1 MNYYACSFSNPEN
14 EILKDMFMELLGTI
28 GFDSFMDTDEGFE
41 AYCQEPAL
49 DEEELNGIMQM
60 EQFANVKLL
69 KKELIPDQDWNAT
82 WEASYE
88 PVIINEFCRIRAPFH
103 KVEGSYKYD
112 LIIEPKMSFGTAH
125 HETTSQ
131 IIELMLQSDF
141 TGLNLLDMG
150 SGTGVL
156 AILAKKLG
164 SATTVAIDNDEWAY
178 RNALDNIRLNDEND
192 IVVELG
198 DAGSLNDRQF
208 DVILA
213 NINRNILLR
222 DMKEYVKCLVDG
234 GKIFFSGFYEEDLV
248 LITKEAERLGLT
260 YSNHVTKNNWTAAVF
275 VKLFEF
281 RQYMLQ

>member
-1 MNYYACSFSNPEN
+1 MNYFACLFSNPEN
-14 EILKDMFMELLGTI
+14 EVLKDMFMELLGTI
-28 GFDSFMDTDEGFE
+28 GFDSFMDVDDGFE
-41 AYCQEPAL
+41 AYCQEPAFN
-49 DEEELNGIMQM
+49 EIELNEILQM
-60 EQFANVKLL
+60 EQFANIRLL

-88 PVIINEFCRIRAPFH
+88 PVVINELCRIRAPFH
-103 KVEGSYKYD
+103 NVSGSYKYD

-141 TGLNLLDMG
+141 TGLDVLDMG

-164 SATTVAIDNDEWAY
+164 SAMTVAIDNDEWAY
-178 RNALDNIRLNDEND
+178 RNALDNIRLNDENE
-192 IVVELG
+192 IIVELG
-198 DAGSLNDRQF
+198 DANSLNNRQF

-222 DMKEYVKCLVDG
+222 DMREYVKCLVDG
-234 GKIFFSGFYEEDLV
+234 GRIFFSGFYEEDLK
-248 LITKEAERLGLT
+248 LIADEAERLGLK
-260 YSNHVTKNNWTAAVF
+260 YDNHVTKNNWTAAVF
-275 VKLFEF
+275 VK
-281 RQYMLQ
+281 

>member
-28 GFDSFMDTDEGFE
+28 GFDSFMDTDDGFE
-41 AYCQEPAL
+41 AYCKEQDYKETEL
-49 DEEELNGIMQM
+49 DEILQM
-60 EQFANVKLL
+60 EQFANVSLL

-88 PVIINEFCRIRAPFH
+88 PVVINELCRIRAPFH
-103 KVEGSYKYD
+103 QVEGSYKYD

-141 TGLNLLDMG
+141 TGLDVLDMG

-178 RNALDNIRLNDEND
+178 RNALDNIRLNDENE

-198 DAGSLNDRQF
+198 DADSLNNRQF
-208 DVILA
+208 DLILA

-222 DMKEYVKCLVDG
+222 DMKEYVKCLLDG
-234 GKIFFSGFYEEDLV
+234 GKIFFSGFYEEDLK
-248 LITKEAERLGLT
+248 LIAKEAESLGLK
-260 YSNHVTKNNWTAAVF
+260 YISHVTKNNWTAAVF
-275 VKLFEF
+275 MK
-281 RQYMLQ
+281 

>member
-1 MNYYACSFSNPEN
+1 MNYYACSFTNPEN
-14 EILKDMFMELLGTI
+14 ENLKDMFMELLGSI
-28 GFDSFMDTDEGFE
+28 GFDSFMDTGEGFE

-49 DEEELNGIMQM
+49 NEEELNDIMQM

-198 DAGSLNDRQF
+198 DASSLNDRQF

-222 DMKEYVKCLVDG
+222 DMKEYVKCLVSG

-275 VKLFEF
+275 VK
-281 RQYMLQ
+281 

>member
-1 MNYYACSFSNPEN
+1 MNYYACSFTNPEN
-14 EILKDMFMELLGTI
+14 ENLKDMFMELLGEI

-41 AYCQEPAL
+41 AYCQEPL
-49 DEEELNGIMQM
+49 LNEEELNDIMQM
-60 EQFANVKLL
+60 EQFANVKLI

-103 KVEGSYKYD
+103 NVEGSYKYD

-131 IIELMLQSDF
+131 IIELMLKSDF
-141 TGLNLLDMG
+141 SGLNLLDMG

-178 RNALDNIRLNDEND
+178 RNALDNIRLNNEND
-192 IVVELG
+192 IIVELG
-198 DAGSLNDRQF
+198 DANSLNDRQF
-208 DVILA
+208 DIILA

-222 DMKEYVKCLVDG
+222 DMKEYVKSLVDG

-248 LITKEAERLGLT
+248 LITKEAERLGLK
-260 YSNHVTKNNWTAAVF
+260 YVNHVTKNNWTAAVF
-275 VKLFEF
+275 VK
-281 RQYMLQ
+281 

>member
-1 MNYYACSFSNPEN
+1 MNYYACSFTNPEN
-14 EILKDMFMELLGTI
+14 ENLKDMFMELLGSI
-28 GFDSFMDTDEGFE
+28 GFDSFMDTDDGFE

-49 DEEELNGIMQM
+49 NEEELNDIMQM

-141 TGLNLLDMG
+141 SGLNLLDMG

-192 IVVELG
+192 IIVELG
-198 DAGSLNDRQF
+198 DATSLNDRQF

-275 VKLFEF
+275 VK
-281 RQYMLQ
+281 

>member
-1 MNYYACSFSNPEN
+1 MNYYACSFSNPDN
-14 EILKDMFMELLGTI
+14 EILKDMFMELLGEI
-28 GFDSFMDTDEGFE
+28 GFDSFMDTDEGFD
-41 AYCQEPAL
+41 AYCQEPL
-49 DEEELNGIMQM
+49 LNEEELNDIMQM
-60 EQFANVKLL
+60 EQFANVKLI

-141 TGLNLLDMG
+141 TGQNLLDMG

-178 RNALDNIRLNDEND
+178 RNALDNIRLNDENE
-192 IVVELG
+192 IIVELG
-198 DAGSLNDRQF
+198 DASSLNDRQF

-248 LITKEAERLGLT
+248 LIAKEAERLGLT

-275 VKLFEF
+275 VK
-281 RQYMLQ
+281 

>member
-1 MNYYACSFSNPEN
+1 MNYYACSFTNPEN
-14 EILKDMFMELLGTI
+14 ENLKDMFMELLGEI
-28 GFDSFMDTDEGFE
+28 GFDSFMDTDEGFD
-41 AYCQEPAL
+41 AYCQEPL
-49 DEEELNGIMQM
+49 LNDEELNDIMQM

-141 TGLNLLDMG
+141 TGQNLLDMG

-164 SATTVAIDNDEWAY
+164 SAMTVAIDNDEWAY
-178 RNALDNIRLNDEND
+178 RNALDNICLNDEND
-192 IVVELG
+192 IIVELG
-198 DAGSLNDRQF
+198 DASSLNDRQF

-248 LITKEAERLGLT
+248 LIAKEAERLGLT

-275 VKLFEF
+275 VK
-281 RQYMLQ
+281 

>member
-1 MNYYACSFSNPEN
+1 MNYYACSFTNPDNEN
-14 EILKDMFMELLGTI
+14 LKDMFMELLGEI
-28 GFDSFMDTDEGFE
+28 GFDSFMDTDDGFD
-41 AYCQEPAL
+41 AYCQEPL
-49 DEEELNGIMQM
+49 LNEEELNDIMQM
-60 EQFANVKLL
+60 EQFTNVKLL

-141 TGLNLLDMG
+141 SGLNLLDMG

-178 RNALDNIRLNDEND
+178 RNALDNIRLNDENE
-192 IVVELG
+192 IIVELG
-198 DAGSLNDRQF
+198 DASSLNNRQF

-248 LITKEAERLGLT
+248 LIKKEAERLGLT

-275 VKLFEF
+275 VK
-281 RQYMLQ
+281 

>member
-1 MNYYACSFSNPEN
+1 MNYYACSFSNPDNEN
-14 EILKDMFMELLGTI
+14 LKDMFMELLGEI
-28 GFDSFMDTDEGFE
+28 GFDSFMDTDEGFD
-41 AYCQEPAL
+41 AYCQEPL
-49 DEEELNGIMQM
+49 LNEEELNDIMQM
-60 EQFANVKLL
+60 EQFANVKLI

-141 TGLNLLDMG
+141 SGLNLLDMG

-178 RNALDNIRLNDEND
+178 RNALDNIRLNDENE
-192 IVVELG
+192 IIVELG
-198 DAGSLNDRQF
+198 DASSLNDRQF

-222 DMKEYVKCLVDG
+222 DMKGYVKCLVDG

-248 LITKEAERLGLT
+248 LIKKEAERLGLT

-275 VKLFEF
+275 VK
-281 RQYMLQ
+281 

>member
-1 MNYYACSFSNPEN
+1 MNYYACSFSNPDN
-14 EILKDMFMELLGTI
+14 EILKDMFMELLGEI
-28 GFDSFMDTDEGFE
+28 GFDSFMDTDEGFD
-41 AYCQEPAL
+41 AFCQEPL
-49 DEEELNGIMQM
+49 LNDEELNDIMQM

-141 TGLNLLDMG
+141 TGQNLLDMG

-192 IVVELG
+192 IIVELG
-198 DAGSLNDRQF
+198 DASSLNDRQF

-275 VKLFEF
+275 VK
-281 RQYMLQ
+281 

>member
-1 MNYYACSFSNPEN
+1 MNYYACSFTNPEN
-14 EILKDMFMELLGTI
+14 ENLKDMFMELLGSI

-49 DEEELNGIMQM
+49 DENELNDIMQM

-141 TGLNLLDMG
+141 SGLNLLDMG

-192 IVVELG
+192 IIVELG
-198 DAGSLNDRQF
+198 DASSLNDRQF
-208 DVILA
+208 DIILA

-248 LITKEAERLGLT
+248 LIAKEAERLGLK

-275 VKLFEF
+275 VK
-281 RQYMLQ
+281 

>member
-41 AYCQEPAL
+41 AYCQEPAF

-192 IVVELG
+192 IIVELG
-198 DAGSLNDRQF
+198 DATSLNDRQF

-275 VKLFEF
+275 VK
-281 RQYMLQ
+281 

>member
-1 MNYYACSFSNPEN
+1 
-14 EILKDMFMELLGTI
+14 
-28 GFDSFMDTDEGFE
+28 
-41 AYCQEPAL
+41 
-49 DEEELNGIMQM
+49 MQM

-192 IVVELG
+192 IIVELG
-198 DAGSLNDRQF
+198 DANSLNDRQF
-208 DVILA
+208 DIILA

-248 LITKEAERLGLT
+248 LIAKEAERLGLK
-260 YSNHVTKNNWTAAVF
+260 YSNHVTKNNWAAAVF
-275 VKLFEF
+275 VK
-281 RQYMLQ
+281 

>member
-1 MNYYACSFSNPEN
+1 MNYYACSFTNPDNEN
-14 EILKDMFMELLGTI
+14 LKDMFMELLGEI
-28 GFDSFMDTDEGFE
+28 GFDSFMDTDDGFD
-41 AYCQEPAL
+41 AYCQEPL
-49 DEEELNGIMQM
+49 LNEEELNDIMQM
-60 EQFANVKLL
+60 EQFTNVKLL

-141 TGLNLLDMG
+141 SGLNLLDMG

-156 AILAKKLG
+156 AILARKLG

-178 RNALDNIRLNDEND
+178 RNALDNIRLNDENE
-192 IVVELG
+192 IIVELG
-198 DAGSLNDRQF
+198 DASSLNNRQF

-248 LITKEAERLGLT
+248 LIKKEAERLGLT

-275 VKLFEF
+275 VK
-281 RQYMLQ
+281 

>member
-1 MNYYACSFSNPEN
+1 MNYYACSFTNPDNEN
-14 EILKDMFMELLGTI
+14 LKDMFMELLGEI
-28 GFDSFMDTDEGFE
+28 GFDSFMDTDEGFD
-41 AYCQEPAL
+41 AYCQEPL
-49 DEEELNGIMQM
+49 LNEEELNDILQM
-60 EQFANVKLL
+60 EQFANVKLI

-88 PVIINEFCRIRAPFH
+88 PVVINEFCRIRAPFH

-141 TGLNLLDMG
+141 SGLNLLDMG

-178 RNALDNIRLNDEND
+178 RNALDNIRLNDENE
-192 IVVELG
+192 IIVELG
-198 DAGSLNDRQF
+198 DASSLNDRQF

-275 VKLFEF
+275 VK
-281 RQYMLQ
+281 

>member
-1 MNYYACSFSNPEN
+1 MNYYACSFTNPEN
-14 EILKDMFMELLGTI
+14 ENLKDMFMELLGEI

-49 DEEELNGIMQM
+49 DDNELNDIMQM

-192 IVVELG
+192 IIVELG
-198 DAGSLNDRQF
+198 DANSLNDRQF
-208 DVILA
+208 DIILA

-234 GKIFFSGFYEEDLV
+234 GKIFFSGFYEEDLA
-248 LITKEAERLGLT
+248 LIAKEAERLGLK

-275 VKLFEF
+275 EK
-281 RQYMLQ
+281 

>member
-1 MNYYACSFSNPEN
+1 MNYYACSFSNPES
-14 EILKDMFMELLGTI
+14 ETLKDMLMELLGAA

-41 AYCQEPAL
+41 AYCQEKSL
-49 DEEELNGIMQM
+49 DETELDEILQM
-60 EQFANVKLL
+60 EQFSNVKLL

-88 PVIINEFCRIRAPFH
+88 PVIINELCRIKAPFH
-103 KVEGSYKYD
+103 QVEGSYKYD

-141 TGLNLLDMG
+141 KGLNVLDMG

-164 SATTVAIDNDEWAY
+164 SSMTVAIDNDEWAY
-178 RNALDNIRLNDEND
+178 RNALDNVKLNDETE

-198 DAGSLNDRQF
+198 DANSLNNRQF
-208 DVILA
+208 DIILA

-234 GKIFFSGFYEEDLV
+234 GKIFFSGFYEEDLK
-248 LITKEAERLGLT
+248 LIAKEAECLGLK
-260 YSNHVTKNNWTAAVF
+260 YVNHVTKNNWTAAVF
-275 VKLFEF
+275 IK
-281 RQYMLQ
+281 

>member
-1 MNYYACSFSNPEN
+1 MNYYACSFSNPDN
-14 EILKDMFMELLGTI
+14 EVLKDMFMELLGTI
-28 GFDSFMDTDEGFE
+28 GFDSFMDTEDGFE
-41 AYCQEPAL
+41 AYCQESAL
-49 DEEELNGIMQM
+49 DETELDEILRM
-60 EQFANVKLL
+60 EQFANVSLL

-82 WEASYE
+82 WEASYD
-88 PVIINEFCRIRAPFH
+88 PVIINELCRIRAPFH
-103 KVEGSYKYD
+103 KVEGTYKYD

-131 IIELMLQSDF
+131 IIELMLHSDF

-198 DAGSLNDRQF
+198 DANTLNDRQF
-208 DVILA
+208 DIILA

-248 LITKEAERLGLT
+248 LITKEAERLGLK

-275 VKLFEF
+275 VK
-281 RQYMLQ
+281 

>member
-1 MNYYACSFSNPEN
+1 MNYYACSFSNPDNEN
-14 EILKDMFMELLGTI
+14 LKDMFMELLGEI
-28 GFDSFMDTDEGFE
+28 GFDSFMDTDEGFD
-41 AYCQEPAL
+41 AYCQEPL
-49 DEEELNGIMQM
+49 LNEEELNDIMQM
-60 EQFANVKLL
+60 EQFANVKFL

-141 TGLNLLDMG
+141 TGQNLLDMG

-164 SATTVAIDNDEWAY
+164 SAMTVAIDNDEWAY
-178 RNALDNIRLNDEND
+178 RNALDNIRLNDENE
-192 IVVELG
+192 IIVELG
-198 DAGSLNDRQF
+198 DASSLNDRQF

-248 LITKEAERLGLT
+248 LIAKEAERLGLT

-275 VKLFEF
+275 VK
-281 RQYMLQ
+281 

>member
-1 MNYYACSFSNPEN
+1 MNYYAYSFTNPEN
-14 EILKDMFMELLGTI
+14 ENLKDMFMELLGEI
-28 GFDSFMDTDEGFE
+28 GFDSFMDTDDGFD
-41 AYCQEPAL
+41 AYCQEPL
-49 DEEELNGIMQM
+49 LNEEELNDIMQM
-60 EQFANVKLL
+60 EQFAKVKLL

-141 TGLNLLDMG
+141 SGLNLLDMG

-192 IVVELG
+192 IAVELG
-198 DAGSLNDRQF
+198 DANSLNDRQF

-234 GKIFFSGFYEEDLV
+234 GKIFFSGFYEEDLL
-248 LITKEAERLGLT
+248 LITKEAERLGLS

-275 VKLFEF
+275 VK
-281 RQYMLQ
+281 

>member
-1 MNYYACSFSNPEN
+1 MNYYACSFTNPEN
-14 EILKDMFMELLGTI
+14 ENLKDMFMELLGEI

-49 DEEELNGIMQM
+49 DENELNDIMQM

-192 IVVELG
+192 IIVELG
-198 DAGSLNDRQF
+198 DANSLNDRQF
-208 DVILA
+208 DIILA

-248 LITKEAERLGLT
+248 LIAKEAERLGLR

-275 VKLFEF
+275 VK
-281 RQYMLQ
+281 

>member
-1 MNYYACSFSNPEN
+1 MNYYACSFTNPEN
-14 EILKDMFMELLGTI
+14 ENLKDMFMELLGEI

-49 DEEELNGIMQM
+49 DDNELNDIMQM

-164 SATTVAIDNDEWAY
+164 SATTLAIDNDEWAY

-192 IVVELG
+192 IIVELG
-198 DAGSLNDRQF
+198 DANSLNDRQF
-208 DVILA
+208 DIILA

-248 LITKEAERLGLT
+248 LIAKEAERLGLK

-275 VKLFEF
+275 VK
-281 RQYMLQ
+281 

>member
-1 MNYYACSFSNPEN
+1 MNYYACSFTNPEN
-14 EILKDMFMELLGTI
+14 ENLKDMFMELLGEI

-49 DEEELNGIMQM
+49 DDNELNDIMQM

-192 IVVELG
+192 IIVELG
-198 DAGSLNDRQF
+198 DANSLNDRQF
-208 DVILA
+208 DIILA

-248 LITKEAERLGLT
+248 LIAKEAERLGLK

-275 VKLFEF
+275 VK
-281 RQYMLQ
+281 

>member
-1 MNYYACSFSNPEN
+1 MNYYACSFSNPDN
-14 EILKDMFMELLGTI
+14 EVLKDMFMELLGTI
-28 GFDSFMDTDEGFE
+28 GFDSFMDTEDGFE
-41 AYCQEPAL
+41 AYCQESAL
-49 DEEELNGIMQM
+49 DETELDEILRM
-60 EQFANVKLL
+60 EQFENVSLL

-88 PVIINEFCRIRAPFH
+88 PVIINELCRIRAPFH
-103 KVEGSYKYD
+103 KVEGTYKYD
-112 LIIEPKMSFGTAH
+112 LVIEPKMSFGTAH

-131 IIELMLQSDF
+131 IIELMLHSDF

-198 DAGSLNDRQF
+198 DANTLNDRQF
-208 DVILA
+208 DIILA

-248 LITKEAERLGLT
+248 LITKEAERLGLK

-275 VKLFEF
+275 VK
-281 RQYMLQ
+281 

>member
-14 EILKDMFMELLGTI
+14 ENLKDMFIELLGNI
-28 GFDSFMDTDEGFE
+28 GFDSFMDTDDGFE
-41 AYCQEPAL
+41 AYCQEPVL
-49 DEEELNGIMQM
+49 DETELNEVLQM
-60 EQFANVKLL
+60 EQFANVKFL
-69 KKELIPDQDWNAT
+69 KKELIQDQDWNAT

-103 KVEGSYKYD
+103 KVEGTYKYD
-112 LIIEPKMSFGTAH
+112 LVIEPKMSFGTAH

-141 TGLNLLDMG
+141 SGLNLLDMG

-198 DAGSLNDRQF
+198 DANSLNDRQF
-208 DVILA
+208 DIILA

-248 LITKEAERLGLT
+248 LIAKEAERLGLK

-275 VKLFEF
+275 VK
-281 RQYMLQ
+281 

>member
-14 EILKDMFMELLGTI
+14 DNLKDMFMELLGTI
-28 GFDSFMDTDEGFE
+28 GFDSFMDTDEGFD
-41 AYCQEPAL
+41 AYCQEPSL
-49 DEEELNGIMQM
+49 DETELNEILQM
-60 EQFANVKLL
+60 EQFANIKFL

-103 KVEGSYKYD
+103 QVEGSYKYD
-112 LIIEPKMSFGTAH
+112 LVIEPKMSFGTAH

-178 RNALDNIRLNDEND
+178 RNALDNIRLNDENE
-192 IVVELG
+192 IIVELG
-198 DAGSLNDRQF
+198 DANSLNDRRF

-248 LITKEAERLGLT
+248 LITKEAERLGLK
-260 YSNHVTKNNWTAAVF
+260 YVNHVTKNNWTAAVF
-275 VKLFEF
+275 VK
-281 RQYMLQ
+281 